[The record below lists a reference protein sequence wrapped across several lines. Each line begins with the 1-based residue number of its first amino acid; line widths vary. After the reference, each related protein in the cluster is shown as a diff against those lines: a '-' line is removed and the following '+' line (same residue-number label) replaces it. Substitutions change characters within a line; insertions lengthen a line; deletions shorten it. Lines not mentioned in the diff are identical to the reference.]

1 MAESSSVS
9 NKTLCIFTPTYNRAY
24 TLPRLYESLKAQT
37 SCDFY
42 WLVVDDGSTDDTQAL
57 IATYAETSKFPIRY
71 IKVENGGKQ
80 RAHNVAVE
88 DCDSPL
94 FLCVDSDDWL
104 VSQSVQRLIEKWD
117 SIDDKDECS
126 GVVFMKGG
134 DEETPLGTWLPR
146 TVSRSTLS
154 GLYDHHGFKGDSGL
168 MFRTEVL
175 KQYPY
180 RVASGEKFI
189 AESYVYMQ
197 IDRKYELSLLHE
209 ILCICEYLP
218 DGYSRN
224 IRKITKENPQSYAL
238 LKKQAVEFDTKVI
251 DRYRD
256 TALFLVGYMLAK
268 KKNGIKDAPFSALA
282 VLAYPLAVFLRYT
295 IYR

>member
-1 MAESSSVS
+1 MIPFQARRYAYLRPPITGPIRSRVCS
-9 NKTLCIFTPTYNRAY
+9 RA
-24 TLPRLYESLKAQT
+24 KAQT
-37 SCDFY
+37 SSDFY

-57 IATYAETSKFPIRY
+57 IASYAEASVFPIRY

-88 DCDSPL
+88 NCDSPL

-117 SIDDKDECS
+117 SIDDKDAYS
-126 GVVFMKGG
+126 GIVFMKGG

-146 TVSRSTLS
+146 TISKSTLS
-154 GLYDHHGFKGDSGL
+154 GLYSHHGFKGDSGL

-180 RVASGEKFI
+180 RVVPGEKFI
-189 AESYVYMQ
+189 AESYVYIQ

-224 IRKITKENPQSYAL
+224 MRKITKENPQSYAL
-238 LKKQAVEFDTKVI
+238 LKRQAIEFDTKVI
-251 DRYRD
+251 DKYRD

-268 KKNGIKDAPFSALA
+268 KKNGIKDAPSSALA

>member
-1 MAESSSVS
+1 MTTHDSVS
-9 NKTLCIFTPTYNRAY
+9 GKTLCIFTPTYNRAY
-24 TLPRLYESLKAQT
+24 TLPRLYESLEAQT
-37 SCDFY
+37 SYDFY
-42 WLVVDDGSTDDTQAL
+42 WLVVDDGSIDDTQAL

-104 VSQSVQRLIEKWD
+104 VNQSVERLIEKWD
-117 SIDDKDECS
+117 SIGDKAAYS
-126 GVVFMKGG
+126 GVVFMKGHN
-134 DEETPLGTWLPR
+134 EKTPLGTWLPR
-146 TVSRSTLS
+146 NVSKSTLG
-154 GLYDHHGFKGDSGL
+154 GLYARYGFKGDAGL
-168 MFRTEVL
+168 LFRTDVL
-175 KQYPY
+175 KQYPFH
-180 RVASGEKFI
+180 VAPGEKFI

-197 IDRKYELSLLHE
+197 IDRKYEFSLLDG

-224 IRKITKENPQSYAL
+224 IRKITKENPHSYAL
-238 LKKQAVEFDTKVI
+238 LKKQAIEFDTRAI
-251 DRYRD
+251 NRYRD

-268 KKNGIKDAPFSALA
+268 KKNGIKDAPSSALA
-282 VLAYPLAVFLRYT
+282 VLAYPLAVLLRHT